1 MATLAGTPT
10 RPTTREDTRRPGRGW
25 LIAGILAAWGGLYLL
40 LKGRQTLSLAPS
52 ELTPLHRDITAF
64 SDSISAGR
72 GSNPLFLYGFD
83 SIRVAID
90 AFVTLIRDLIAQPS
104 FDRPVPVIGWLG
116 VVALLTLLAAVAG
129 SLRVA
134 ALTATGLVFIGLQ
147 GLWVEAMDTL
157 ALTIAAVVISL
168 LFGIPLGIWAG
179 MSPRVNRLVTP
190 VLDFMQ
196 TMPSFVYLV
205 PLTLFFLIGPASAT
219 IATTIYAAPPVIRL
233 TAHAV
238 RDAPAGVVEAATSLG
253 ADRWQTLRTV
263 RLPLARRLIV
273 TGINQTIMAALA
285 MATIAALI
293 NAPGLGQTV
302 LQALETLN
310 VGVAFNAGL
319 AIVVLA
325 IVLDRATTAISIRT
339 DAATRGGRA
348 AADPTVRRAA
358 IGAGVVLTAV
368 AVWLSRTYY
377 WAAEFPTG
385 SPLGPVIT
393 RTASAV
399 STWIQTNLSVLTLG
413 LKDGVTAW
421 VINPLQ
427 SLLTE
432 SPWWVVLIALAALA
446 AVIGGLRAVVPV
458 LVCLGAVIY
467 LGLWSDTM
475 STLAATLLATALT
488 MAVALVLGV
497 AMGRSARVDTAVRP
511 VLDAGQTMPAF
522 VYLVPFL
529 ALFAASRFTAIVAA
543 VVYAVPVATK
553 IIADGVREV
562 PGTTVEAAI
571 ATGSTPWQVIRNV
584 QLPMSRRAIA
594 LATNQGLIYVLA
606 MVVVGGLVGGGAL
619 GYDVVAGFSQAQ
631 LYGKGL
637 AAGMAIVL
645 LGIMLDRVAQ
655 AAAARTGT
663 ARPGAPSRP
672 RRWAEAL
679 RAPDRPAPTSPDPS
693 SASEDVPDRPLA
705 VATER

>member
-1 MATLAGTPT
+1 VAVVASTPAVPTL
-10 RPTTREDTRRPGRGW
+10 RRLGRGW
-25 LIAGILAAWGGLYLL
+25 MTLGILLTWLVLWAGLR
-40 LKGRQTLSLAPS
+40 GRETLALAPAD
-52 ELTPLHRDITAF
+52 LTPLHRDITSFA
-64 SDSISAGR
+64 DSVSAGR
-72 GSNPLFLYGFD
+72 NSNPLFLYGFNE
-83 SIRVAID
+83 IRLVID
-90 AFVTLIRDLIAQPS
+90 AFVTLIRDVIAQPS
-104 FDRPVPVIGWLG
+104 FGRPVPVLGWLG
-116 VVALLTLLAAVAG
+116 VVAVATLLAAVAG

-134 ALTATGLVFIGLQ
+134 LLTAAGLVLIGTQ
-147 GLWVEAMDTL
+147 GLWTEAMDTL
-157 ALTIAAVVISL
+157 ALTIASVVISL

-179 MSPRVNRLVTP
+179 MSKRVSRVVTP

-263 RLPLARRLIV
+263 RLPLARRMIV
-273 TGINQTIMAALA
+273 TGINQTIMAALS
-285 MATIAALI
+285 MATVAALI

-325 IVLDRATTAISIRT
+325 IVLDRATIAISART
-339 DAATRGGRA
+339 DVTQFRPATANR
-348 AADPTVRRAA
+348 TLRRAGVAAGLVATVLA
-358 IGAGVVLTAV
+358 I
-368 AVWLSRTYY
+368 WLSRTYL
-377 WAAEFPTG
+377 WAADFPPG
-385 SPLGPVIT
+385 SPVGPWIV
-393 RTASAV
+393 RTATDV
-399 STWIQTNLSVLTLG
+399 STYLQTNLSVLTLG
-413 LKDGVTAW
+413 LKDGLTGG

-427 SLLTE
+427 SVLTD
-432 SPWWVVLIALAALA
+432 SPWWLVFGALAALA
-446 AVIGGLRAVVPV
+446 AVVGGVRAVGAVV
-458 LVCLGAVIY
+458 VCLTLIIG
-467 LGLWSDTM
+467 LGLWGDTM
-475 STLAATLLATALT
+475 TTLASTLLATALT
-488 MAVALVLGV
+488 MVVAVVLGV
-497 AMGRSARVDTAVRP
+497 GMGRSGRVDAAVRP
-511 VLDAGQTMPAF
+511 LLDAGQTMPSF

-529 ALFAASRFTAIVAA
+529 ALFAASRFTAIIAA

-553 IIADGVREV
+553 IIADGVRAV
-562 PGTTVEAAI
+562 PAATVEAAT
-571 ATGSTPWQVIRNV
+571 AAGSTRWQIIRKV
-584 QLPMSRRAIA
+584 QVPMSRHAVA

-606 MVVVGGLVGGGAL
+606 MVVVGGLVGAGAL

-655 AAAARTGT
+655 AAAQRTTASRVGSERAPARRSF
-663 ARPGAPSRP
+663 ARPALTAP
-672 RRWAEAL
+672 
-679 RAPDRPAPTSPDPS
+679 PS
-693 SASEDVPDRPLA
+693 ADEGTPDRPLA

>member
-1 MATLAGTPT
+1 MAVVARTPAV
-10 RPTTREDTRRPGRGW
+10 PEVRRPGRGW
-25 LIAGILAAWGGLYLL
+25 LTAAILVAWVGLYLL
-40 LKGRQTLSLAPS
+40 LQGRQTLALAPAD
-52 ELTPLHRDITAF
+52 LTPLHRDITAF
-64 SDSISAGR
+64 SDSVSAGR
-72 GSNPLFLYGFD
+72 NTNPLFLYGFNE
-83 SIRVAID
+83 IRLAID
-90 AFVTLIRDLIAQPS
+90 TFVTLIRDLIVQPS
-104 FDRPVPVIGWLG
+104 FGRPVPVIGWLG
-116 VVALLTLLAAVAG
+116 VVALFTLLAAVAG

-134 ALTATGLVFIGLQ
+134 ALTAGGLVFIGLQ
-147 GLWVEAMDTL
+147 GLWTEAMDTL
-157 ALTIAAVVISL
+157 ALTIAAVIISL

-179 MSPRVNRLVTP
+179 MSARVNRLVTP

-238 RDAPAGVVEAATSLG
+238 RNAPAGVVEAATSLG

-273 TGINQTIMAALA
+273 TGINQTMMAALA
-285 MATIAALI
+285 MATVAALI

-325 IVLDRATTAISIRT
+325 IVLDRTTTAISVRT
-339 DAATRGGRA
+339 DAATQGVRPPVDRS
-348 AADPTVRRAA
+348 VRRAA
-358 IGAGVVLTAV
+358 IAAGAVLAAV
-368 AVWLSRTYY
+368 AVWLSRTYF
-377 WAAEFPTG
+377 WAAEFPPG
-385 SPLGPVIT
+385 SPVGPWIS
-393 RTASAV
+393 RTSTDI
-399 STWIQTNLSVLTLG
+399 STWVQTNLSFLTLG
-413 LKDGVTAW
+413 LKDGLTEW
-421 VINPLQ
+421 VLNPFQ
-427 SLLTE
+427 SLLTD
-432 SPWWVVLIALAALA
+432 SPWWVVLGALAALA
-446 AVIGGLRAVVPV
+446 AVLGGVRAVVPV
-458 LVCLGAVIY
+458 LVCLGLVIG
-467 LGLWSDTM
+467 LGLWGDAMT
-475 STLAATLLATALT
+475 TLAATLIATTLT
-488 MAVALVLGV
+488 MAVAVVLGV
-497 AMGRSARVDTAVRP
+497 AMGRSYRVDTAVRP
-511 VLDAGQTMPAF
+511 VLDAAQTMPSF

-553 IIADGVREV
+553 IIADGVRDV
-562 PGTTVEAAI
+562 PATTVEAAT
-571 ATGSTPWQVIRNV
+571 AAGSTRWQVIRKV

-606 MVVVGGLVGGGAL
+606 MVVVGGLVGAGAL

-655 AAAARTGT
+655 AVAARTGT
-663 ARPGAPSRP
+663 TARP
-672 RRWAEAL
+672 RRRVA
-679 RAPDRPAPTSPDPS
+679 APRIADRPLPVPPDPS
-693 SASEDVPDRPLA
+693 SAGEDASDRPLA